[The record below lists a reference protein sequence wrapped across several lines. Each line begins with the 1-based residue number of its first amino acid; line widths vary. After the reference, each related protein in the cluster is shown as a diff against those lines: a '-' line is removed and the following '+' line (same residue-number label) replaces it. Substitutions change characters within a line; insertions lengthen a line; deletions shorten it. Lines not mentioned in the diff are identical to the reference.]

1 MLDELAGRSSGRAV
15 DLNLRKVERMEEEYA
30 PDKKVVTQEKK
41 TREKSVNGKP
51 KAGGVPGAAASLAAA
66 AAKTQK
72 DHKQHEESSSTIS
85 ETEREDTQTGYEVS
99 KSVRKIVEP
108 FGDIKRISL
117 AVLVDGKYEKVKGKN
132 GEELKYIP
140 RTPQELSNIKN
151 IVARAA
157 GLNDERGDKV
167 EVLNMPFEVEVIPE
181 EKTLLKPENKELGAR
196 PGEICVLPGD
206 SALCLHVRAEAHV
219 RRHEGQGRPWRCSC

>member
-1 MLDELAGRSSGRAV
+1 MTLPVRYSIRAAKATPDWCFPGSSTRLQKSVEKKIEDSVASMLQTVLMSSRSIVRASV

-132 GEELKYIP
+132 GEE
-140 RTPQELSNIKN
+140 
-151 IVARAA
+151 
-157 GLNDERGDKV
+157 
-167 EVLNMPFEVEVIPE
+167 
-181 EKTLLKPENKELGAR
+181 
-196 PGEICVLPGD
+196 
-206 SALCLHVRAEAHV
+206 
-219 RRHEGQGRPWRCSC
+219 